1 MEIIEKIRKLKEE
14 KNALILAH
22 YYAPLELW
30 EIADAVGDSLE
41 LSRRAAAAEEDLIV
55 FCGVRFMAESAKILN
70 PKKKVLL
77 PVADAGCPMAD
88 MIEKEALVEL
98 KKKYPKAAVICYVN
112 SSAEVKAESDICCT
126 SSNAVK
132 VAGSLDAEEI
142 LFVPD
147 KNLGSYV
154 ASQYPQK
161 KFHFI
166 EGYCP
171 IHNACSAEDL
181 KAARL
186 RHPNALVAAHPECAQ
201 GSAEVADFVGSTT
214 GILNFCRESQGEEFI
229 IGTETE
235 IVRALKK
242 ELPHKKFYPAKEA
255 FLCEDMKKN
264 SLSAL
269 LNALET
275 EENEI
280 LLDPA
285 VLERAKNAL
294 EKMICL

>member
-1 MEIIEKIRKLKEE
+1 MELIQRIRKLKEE

-30 EIADAVGDSLE
+30 EVADAVGDSLE
-41 LSRRAAAAEEDLIV
+41 LSRRAAVAKEDLIV

-70 PKKKVLL
+70 PQKKVLL

-88 MIEKEALVEL
+88 MIEKEALVAL
-98 KKKYPKAAVICYVN
+98 KKKHPKAAVICYVN

-132 VAGSLDAEEI
+132 VAGSLEAEEI

-154 ASQYPQK
+154 ASQYPEK

-166 EGYCP
+166 EGFCP
-171 IHNACSAEDL
+171 IHNACTAEDL
-181 KAARL
+181 KAAKIRY
-186 RHPNALVAAHPECAQ
+186 PKALVAAHPECAQ

-214 GILNFCRESQGEEFI
+214 GILNFCRNSEAEEFI
-229 IGTETE
+229 IGTECE
-235 IVRALKK
+235 IVRALQK
-242 ELPHKKFYPAKEA
+242 ELPRKKFYPAKDI
-255 FLCEDMKKN
+255 FLCADMKKN
-264 SLSAL
+264 SLAAL
-269 LNALET
+269 AHALET

-280 LLDPA
+280 LLDA
-285 VLERAKNAL
+285 RVLEQAKRAL
-294 EKMICL
+294 ERMISL